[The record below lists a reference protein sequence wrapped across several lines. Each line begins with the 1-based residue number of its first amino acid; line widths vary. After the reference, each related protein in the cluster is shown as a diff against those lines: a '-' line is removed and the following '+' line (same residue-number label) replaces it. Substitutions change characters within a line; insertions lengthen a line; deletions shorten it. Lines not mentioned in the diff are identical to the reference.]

1 MTDLFANLA
10 LGADVAL
17 SWSALLY
24 CLLGVTLGMI
34 VGVLPGVG
42 PLPAI
47 AMLLPIT
54 FYIDPTE
61 AIIMLAGIYYGGQYG
76 ASTASILLNLPGTP
90 PAAVTCLDGYP
101 MAKQGRAG
109 QALFMTAIASLIGSL
124 FGIVL
129 VAAFAPVLARFALEF
144 GAAEY
149 FSLILFALL
158 GSAAIGGDSFFR
170 SISMVIVGLILG
182 IVGQDV
188 TSGQFRFVFGIPG
201 IADGLSIVAV
211 AMGIFG
217 VAEVMA
223 TAHQKRDMKPESFRF
238 RKMLPSRDEL
248 RRSWPAIGRGSGVGA
263 ICGTLPGAGA
273 SMAVF
278 IAYALEKRVS
288 RRPEAFGQGAIEG
301 VTAPESA
308 NNATA
313 QTAFIPTLT
322 LGVPGDA
329 VMAVMIGAL
338 MIHGINPG
346 PGLVSEQPQM
356 FWGLVVSFVI
366 GNAILVILNI
376 PLVGIWTRLLQIP
389 YSTLYPIILVLVCI
403 GVYSINSSVFDIFLV
418 ILFGIVG
425 YGMKLLRFPP
435 APLLLGFILSPMMEE
450 NFRRALLLSRGDWS
464 TFVTRP
470 ISATFVGLSV
480 AVLLFSAGQ
489 VLLKLRRRDWA
500 RHRGAPEG

>member
-1 MTDLFANLA
+1 MSDLLANLS
-10 LGADVAL
+10 LGADVAFT
-17 SWSALLY
+17 SSALLY
-24 CLLGVTLGMI
+24 CFIGVCLGMI

-54 FYIDPTE
+54 FYIEPTE

-109 QALFMTAIASLIGSL
+109 VALFITAIASLVGSL
-124 FGIVL
+124 FGILL
-129 VAAFAPVLARFALEF
+129 VGTLAPLLATFALEF

-149 FSLILFALL
+149 FSLIMFALI
-158 GSAAIGGDSFFR
+158 GTAAIGGDSFFR
-170 SISMVIVGLILG
+170 SISMVAVGLLLG

-188 TSGQFRFVFGIPG
+188 TSGQFRFTFGIPG

-217 VAEVMA
+217 VSEVMA
-223 TAHQKRDMKPESFRF
+223 SAHKTRDMSPQTFTLRH
-238 RKMLPSRDEL
+238 MLPSREDF
-248 RRSWPAIGRGSGVGA
+248 RRAYPAMGRGSFFGA
-263 ICGTLPGAGA
+263 ICGILPGAGA

-278 IAYALEKRVS
+278 IAYAFEKRIS
-288 RRPEAFGQGAIEG
+288 KTPEKFGKGAIEG

-313 QTAFIPTLT
+313 QAAFIPTLT

-329 VMAVMIGAL
+329 VMAVMLGAL

-346 PGLVSEQPQM
+346 PGLIEDQPQM
-356 FWGLVVSFVI
+356 FWGLVVSFLI
-366 GNAILVILNI
+366 GNLILVILNI

-389 YSTLYPIILVLVCI
+389 YTVLYPIILALICI
-403 GVYSINSSVFDIFLV
+403 GVYSINYATFDIFLV
-418 ILFGIVG
+418 VIFGIIG
-425 YGMKLLRFPP
+425 YGMKMLQFPP
-435 APLLLGFILSPMMEE
+435 APLLLGFILSPMLEE
-450 NFRRALLLSRGDWS
+450 NFRRALLLSRGDWM
-464 TFVTRP
+464 TFVNQP
-470 ISATFVGLSV
+470 ISAVFVVASALLLLLPIYNALQKVRGNRVLSDPR
-480 AVLLFSAGQ
+480 
-489 VLLKLRRRDWA
+489 KTLR
-500 RHRGAPEG
+500 

>member
-1 MTDLFANLA
+1 MSDLLSNLI
-10 LGADVAL
+10 LGAGVAF
-17 SWSALLY
+17 SWSALFY
-24 CLLGVTLGMI
+24 CFAGVSLGMV

-109 QALFMTAIASLIGSL
+109 VALFITAIASLVGSM

-129 VAAFAPVLARFALEF
+129 VGTFAPVLARFALEF

-149 FSLILFALL
+149 FSLILFALI
-158 GSAAIGGDSFFR
+158 GTSAIGGDSFLR
-170 SISMVIVGLILG
+170 SVSMVAVGLLLG

-188 TSGQFRFVFGIPG
+188 TSGQFRFTFDIPG

-217 VAEVMA
+217 VSEVMA
-223 TAHQKRDMKPESFRF
+223 SAHVERDKKPESFGF
-238 RKMLPSRDEL
+238 RNMLPSHSDFCRA
-248 RRSWPAIGRGSGVGA
+248 WPSMGRGSLFGA
-263 ICGTLPGAGA
+263 TCGILPGAGA

-278 IAYALEKRVS
+278 IAYAFEKRIS
-288 RRPEAFGQGAIEG
+288 KTPEIFGKGAIEG

-329 VMAVMIGAL
+329 VMAVMLGAL

-346 PGLVSEQPQM
+346 PGLIEEQPQM
-356 FWGLVVSFVI
+356 FWGLVVSFLI

-389 YSTLYPIILVLVCI
+389 YAVLFPIILALICI
-403 GVYSINSSVFDIFLV
+403 GVYSINYSTFDIFLV
-418 ILFGIVG
+418 IAFGGLG

-435 APLLLGFILSPMMEE
+435 APLLLGFILSPMLEE
-450 NFRRALLLSRGDWS
+450 NFRRALLLSRGDWM
-464 TFVTRP
+464 TFLVQP
-470 ISATFVGLSV
+470 ISGVFIGLSTALV
-480 AVLLFSAGQ
+480 LFAVITA
-489 VLLKLRRRDWA
+489 LRQHGPG
-500 RHRGAPEG
+500 RHPGALSETE